1 MNVLEK
7 ILEEKEIVAIK
18 ELIEENE
25 KCFNQCEGAC
35 CDVESG
41 ICNCDDGVIVQAI
54 HKMKKYLELANDT
67 NVPSK
72 NGWIP
77 VSEKL
82 PEARQHDNGEP
93 IEFIAMIKGAEV
105 PTVLSINEQDEWFSY
120 DEMFYGEGRYNN
132 YDVVAWQPLPEPYK
146 EV

>member
-35 CDVESG
+35 CDVEDG

-77 VSEKL
+77 VSDKL
-82 PEARQHDNGEP
+82 PEAGDGKYYPLLNVQTSYGAVKRGFYRVRDDRWYIYEEFYN
-93 IEFIAMIKGAEV
+93 EFIETNKKE
-105 PTVLSINEQDEWFSY
+105 
-120 DEMFYGEGRYNN
+120 
-132 YDVVAWQPLPEPYK
+132 VVAWHMLPEPYK
-146 EV
+146 EG